1 VEFCRDPRPAA
12 DRLPGSADLVTT
24 PAVRGRAM
32 LRRDVDLI
40 REYLDAG
47 GPGELA
53 RRVGGRALK
62 VAKQR
67 LRRG

>member
-1 VEFCRDPRPAA
+1 V
-12 DRLPGSADLVTT
+12 
-24 PAVRGRAM
+24 

-47 GPGELA
+47 GPRELA
-53 RRVGGRALK
+53 RRVGGRAIK
-62 VAKQR
+62 IAKQR